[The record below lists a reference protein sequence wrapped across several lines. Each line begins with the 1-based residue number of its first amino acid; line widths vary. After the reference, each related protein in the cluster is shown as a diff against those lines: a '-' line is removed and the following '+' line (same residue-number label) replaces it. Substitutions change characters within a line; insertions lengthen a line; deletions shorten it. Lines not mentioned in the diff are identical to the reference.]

1 MQEQRMSFGNDPG
14 VSGEAKRKAEIF
26 AAKAEAAAV
35 ARLAGRTS
43 LRRRVLD
50 RLQRRRQQ

>member
-1 MQEQRMSFGNDPG
+1 MSFGNDPG